1 MKYLLEIR
9 ETLSKQV
16 KINAESIEDA
26 LSIIQKQYLN
36 SKIVLNA
43 DDFVGYEII
52 VSNDSVFEQE

>member
-1 MKYLLEIR
+1 MEYLLEIQ

-16 KINAESIEDA
+16 KINAKSIEDA
-26 LSIIQKQYLN
+26 LSIIQNQYLN